1 MFTELIYRPLLNLT
15 VFLYQTVGVH
25 DLGIAIVIITVLVRL
40 ILLPMSLKTARS
52 QKAMAELAPE
62 IEQLKKTHKENTPAQ
77 SEAIMKLYRDRG
89 VNPLGGCLPLVIQLP
104 ILIGMYRVFLHIFDP
119 ASLNLLYAFVSNPGA
134 INTHTLG
141 ILDISIRNP
150 YLAVITGIAQFV
162 QAKMSLSGRTSKS
175 PADAMSA
182 QMMYILPVMIVV
194 ISWNLPA
201 GLALYWL
208 TTTTFSIGEQLYL
221 RRR

>member
-1 MFTELIYRPLLNLT
+1 MFTEIIYRPLLNLT
-15 VFLYQTVGVH
+15 VFLYETVGFA
-25 DLGIAIVIITVLVRL
+25 DLGIAIVIITTLVRL
-40 ILLPMSLKTARS
+40 VLLPMSLKTARS
-52 QKAMAELAPE
+52 QKAMAALAPE
-62 IEQLKKTHKENTPAQ
+62 IEELKKKHKDNAAAQ
-77 SEAIMKLYRDRG
+77 SEAIMALYKARG

-119 ASLNLLYAFVSNPGA
+119 ATLNLLYSFVSNPGV

-141 ILDISIRNP
+141 VLDISVRNP
-150 YLAVITGIAQFV
+150 ALAVVTGIAQFV
-162 QAKMSLSGRTSKS
+162 QARMSLPSRSQKS
-175 PADAMSA
+175 PADAMTT

-208 TTTTFSIGEQLYL
+208 TTTLFSVAEQLYL
-221 RRR
+221 RRQ